1 MLKSQILAI
10 YGSAQHL
17 VRLKW
22 SIRII
27 EEDWK
32 IQKIALNWYG
42 WFFGPN
48 FWHRYS
54 MGWHYSEKKFR
65 GGSGQNWP
73 HPVTFSD
80 VGEIPTLGKNGSKNS
95 KFEKINFLHAGHTKN
110 PFCAKKS
117 DSGYLR
123 FSSTL
128 SQTET
133 AQSYY
138 RRGLENTKNSPKL
151 VWLVPWA

>member
-1 MLKSQILAI
+1 MGQKNRNLKKKVSYALGTLKSHFVPKNQILAI

-22 SIRII
+22 PNRII

-32 IQKIALNWYG
+32 IQKIALNWFG

-65 GGSGQNWP
+65 GDSGQNWP

-80 VGEIPTLGKNGSKNS
+80 VGEIPT
-95 KFEKINFLHAGHTKN
+95 FEKSLHWPKMGQNF
-110 PFCAKKS
+110 
-117 DSGYLR
+117 
-123 FSSTL
+123 
-128 SQTET
+128 EI
-133 AQSYY
+133 
-138 RRGLENTKNSPKL
+138 
-151 VWLVPWA
+151 